1 MDGVGGWQDVQDGAG
16 DEQQLLTEMFEN
28 MSQEDFD
35 VVQEEEGEEEVEE
48 EGGDGEED
56 EGEES
61 QVLPAGLVHMSSHLC
76 HMTAGALDSGDG
88 GYISD

>member
-35 VVQEEEGEEEVEE
+35 VVQEEEGEE
-48 EGGDGEED
+48 
-56 EGEES
+56 S